1 MIGGNSFK
9 RLRNIRLQQIS
20 CFGASGSFYVPPFVI
35 AYSPFWPPLIRWV
48 LALTIAQ
55 HSGLRFV
62 ILDRFDV
69 LDLPGRGHLL
79 GMLVAKPQTI
89 DSAIVCGTLK
99 TNPAKLLATNNAVWI
114 EGGIEASDQQLQQ
127 AR

>member
-1 MIGGNSFK
+1 M
-9 RLRNIRLQQIS
+9 
-20 CFGASGSFYVPPFVI
+20 
-35 AYSPFWPPLIRWV
+35 